1 VTAHLVATLG
11 LYGAVVV
18 IGYVAGMFPL
28 VSIEAFLVGYC
39 ALETVTWPQVIAMVL
54 LASLGHQL
62 AKTTCWAA
70 GIGALE
76 HGRVKPLLERWRPR
90 IERWNRHPNWVF
102 FFAAT
107 IGLPPMWLIGFIAK
121 PIMQMRFWPFT
132 LAGYGLRACRYAV
145 LAIIPILAK

>member
-1 VTAHLVATLG
+1 MRGRQILVAIESERVTRIKHG
-11 LYGAVVV
+11 LNGDFQDPLEPAVDYCLDAASTDRTEISGWVSSV
-18 IGYVAGMFPL
+18 LPQRL
-28 VSIEAFLVGYC
+28 VD
-39 ALETVTWPQVIAMVL
+39 
-54 LASLGHQL
+54 
-62 AKTTCWAA
+62 
-70 GIGALE
+70 
-76 HGRVKPLLERWRPR
+76 RWRPR